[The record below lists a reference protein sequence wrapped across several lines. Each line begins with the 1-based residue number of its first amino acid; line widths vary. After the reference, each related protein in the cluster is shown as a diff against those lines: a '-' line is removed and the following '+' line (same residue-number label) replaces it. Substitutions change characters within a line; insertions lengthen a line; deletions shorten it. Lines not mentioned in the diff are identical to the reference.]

1 MQTKSTN
8 QKLTVQGKQNKLKNW
23 IMGLSLKSKLW
34 ISFSVTAIAIVSIS
48 LDEISA
54 LSTVHKQV
62 DHFVTD
68 VQPALMHLNKA
79 KELLEAS
86 SGSMGFYLFSKA
98 PAQLEKSHK
107 KIQLLE
113 KELDSIEA
121 LLIST
126 GNNET
131 SVLLQ
136 SLQTNLQAY
145 SELDGKLIQ
154 ISENDLKNF
163 PARELAAAEVSP
175 RSKEVLQMLGQMLFT
190 ELEEEATPLR
200 KEILNDINEV
210 RYSWTNIMNSIRAF
224 LAFRSEASLV
234 ELDAYRISFEQNMSR
249 LKGRS
254 DDLTLDQ
261 VDSLESIEKVSQTV
275 FLKTNELIKLHG
287 GETWRMDAYLVET
300 EVMPALNRLHLDL
313 DELIQFQTDHLNA
326 TLDDVSTLY
335 YTKLVRAVITGIGFL
350 AFVSLLTW
358 LMSGQIIGSLKKAA
372 DIARSIAGGNFSNT
386 IEPGADDETGRL
398 LKSLDSMQSQ
408 LRQQIAE
415 ERQKSIESGRIKQ
428 ALDNVQT
435 NVMVINSSF
444 EIIYLNGSL
453 MTTFRARQ
461 NEFKL
466 ALSEFESE
474 GLVGNSIDIFK
485 TIKSLNRHQLMQL
498 GVTSVADEEIGNLTF
513 RITANRILDD
523 EGNKIGVVLE
533 WDDRTEQLK
542 IENSINKIVHQA
554 QSGNLSGRLQI
565 AKEGNGFAGRLAGS
579 INDLLDVN
587 EQVVGDVGRV
597 LSALAKG
604 ELTETVSRTYQG
616 SFNELKQNANETV
629 DQLKDVIS
637 KIRHSAESM
646 RDNVGDIVDGNKSL
660 KQRTGEQANNIEK
673 TAASMEEITG
683 TVRRNGENVDEA
695 NLLAKKAKDQ
705 AEKGG
710 NAVLNTTQAMAEINK
725 ASAKI
730 TDITTVIEEIAF
742 QTNLLALNAAV
753 EAAHAGEQGRGFAVV
768 ATEVR
773 DLAQRSSEAAKRINV
788 LIKDTAN
795 KIEEGSQLVDVSG
808 HHLDEIILTVSKVS
822 QHMDE
827 ISSAGAEQTIG
838 MDQVN
843 NAVIQFDNSLQQN
856 TSLVSKTSDVS
867 GSLLEESQK
876 LSNLVAYFKLDPHSN
891 QNKSLS
897 TNDKRSVSRPWQ
909 RKAG

>member
-1 MQTKSTN
+1 MKTKSIN
-8 QKLTVQGKQNKLKNW
+8 QQSAVKKNQNNLKKW
-23 IMGLSLKSKLW
+23 IMGLSIKSKLW
-34 ISFSVTAIAIVSIS
+34 ISFSVSAIAIVSIS
-48 LDEISA
+48 LDEISG
-54 LSTVHKQV
+54 LSTVKNQV
-62 DHFVTD
+62 DYFVTD
-68 VQPALMHLNKA
+68 VQPTLMRLNKA

-86 SGSMGFYLFSKA
+86 SGSMGFYLLGKS
-98 PAQLEKSHK
+98 PEQLDKSHK
-107 KIQLLE
+107 KIQDLQV
-113 KELDSIEA
+113 ELDAIKILVA
-121 LLIST
+121 ST
-126 GNNET
+126 SDEET
-131 SVLLQ
+131 SVLE
-136 SLQTNLQAY
+136 SLQENVQTYLK
-145 SELDGKLIQ
+145 LDGKLIQ

-163 PARELAAAEVSP
+163 PARELAAFEVNP
-175 RSKEVLQMLGQMLFT
+175 RSKEVLQLLGQMLFT
-190 ELEEEATPLR
+190 ELEEDATPLR

-234 ELDAYRISFEQNMSR
+234 ELDAYRISFEQMVSR
-249 LKGRS
+249 LKGKS

-261 VDSLESIEKVSQTV
+261 VDSLESIEKVSQII
-275 FLKTNELIKLHG
+275 FLKTEELIELHG
-287 GETWRMDAYLVET
+287 GKKWRMDAYLLET
-300 EVMPALNRLHLDL
+300 EVAPALNHLHLDL
-313 DELIQFQTDHLNA
+313 DKLIQFETDRLNA
-326 TLDDVSTLY
+326 TLDDVNTLY
-335 YTKLVRAVITGIGFL
+335 NTKLVRAVLVGIGFL
-350 AFVSLLTW
+350 VLVSLLTW

-386 IEPGADDETGRL
+386 IEPGVDDETGTL
-398 LKSLDSMQSQ
+398 LKSLDSMQVQ

-415 ERQKSIESGRIKQ
+415 ERQKAIESGRIKQ

-444 EIIYLNGSL
+444 EIIYLNDSL
-453 MTTFRARQ
+453 MATFRTRQ
-461 NEFKL
+461 SEFKL
-466 ALSEFESE
+466 ALPGFESE
-474 GLVGNSIDIFK
+474 TLVGNSIDLFQQ
-485 TIKSLNRHQLMQL
+485 IKSLSRHTLMPL
-498 GVTSVADEEIGNLTF
+498 VATSVVDEKIGNLTF

-542 IENSINKIVHQA
+542 IEESINEVVHQA
-554 QSGNLSGRLQI
+554 QSGNLSGRLSI
-565 AKEGNGFAGRLAGS
+565 AKEGNGFAGRLSGS

-597 LSALAKG
+597 LGALAKG
-604 ELTETVSRTYQG
+604 ELTEKVSRNYQG
-616 SFNELKQNANETV
+616 SFDELKKNANETV
-629 DQLKDVIS
+629 DQLKNVIS
-637 KIRHSAESM
+637 KIRESAESM
-646 RDNVGDIVDGNKSL
+646 RHNVGDIVDGNKSL
-660 KQRTGEQANNIEK
+660 KQRTGEQATSIEK

-683 TVRRNGENVDEA
+683 TVRRNSENVDEA

-705 AEKGG
+705 AEQGG

-725 ASAKI
+725 ASTKI

-822 QHMDE
+822 QYMDE

-843 NAVIQFDNSLQQN
+843 NAVIQFDHSLQQN
-856 TSLVSKTSDVS
+856 TSLVSKTSGVS

-876 LSNLVAYFKLDPHSN
+876 LSDLVAYFKLDNNSN
-891 QNKSLS
+891 QISSSS
-897 TNDKRSVSRPWQ
+897 TNDRRSVLRPWQ